1 MTPTIA
7 VVIPNRNDS
16 KYLRKCLDSVLNQRI
31 PHDEI
36 IVVDDQS
43 TDNSL
48 EVIQEKLTAVPAVK
62 IIENSICMGSMGA
75 ANEGLKHVTSDYVM
89 FLSANDYLESGI
101 FERAKSCIATAG
113 YPGVWS
119 AMVWVTDEAGHNLR
133 LYPTPVVAFRD
144 AFFPPKKC
152 VRLAM
157 TTGHWFTGTTLIYHR
172 ETLQEIGGFDR
183 DYEGLADLMAAL
195 TIASIKGASFSPEP
209 FGVMRQHDGGLM
221 WRTLTNLPR
230 LDIILEKMEHVGPK
244 LSPVL
249 FSHKFCELFQRR
261 IRFTAIRAFPTNNW
275 QAHVPSWKG
284 YRYSLLSVISPFFN
298 WNRKFQLAIAFL
310 ILRPFADIVTIVWYR
325 IFGALVIR
333 VRQRK

>member
-16 KYLRKCLDSVLNQRI
+16 KYLKKCLASVLNQKI

-48 EVIQEKLTAVPAVK
+48 EVIRNELLAVPAVK
-62 IIENSICMGSMGA
+62 IIENSVCMGSMGA
-75 ANEGLKHVTSDYVM
+75 ANEGLKHITSDYVL

-101 FERAKSCIATAG
+101 FERAKSCIMAAD

-119 AMVWVTDEAGHNLR
+119 AMVRVVDEAGHNLR
-133 LYPTPVVAFRD
+133 LYPTPVIALRD
-144 AFFPPKKC
+144 AFFPPEQC

-172 ETLQEIGGFDR
+172 ETLQKIGGFDR

-195 TIASIKGASFSPEP
+195 TVASIKGASFSPEP

-221 WRTLTNLPR
+221 WRTLTNLPL
-230 LDIILEKMEHVGPK
+230 LDLILEKMANEGPK
-244 LSPVL
+244 LSPAL
-249 FSHKFCELFQRR
+249 FTQDFCELFQRR
-261 IRFTAIRAFPTNNW
+261 IRFTAIRAFHTNNW
-275 QAHVPSWKG
+275 QVHVPLWKG
-284 YRYSLLSVISPFFN
+284 YRYRLLSVISPFLN
-298 WNRKFQLAIAFL
+298 WNRKLQLASAFL
-310 ILRPFADIVTIVWYR
+310 ILRPFADVVTIVWYR
-325 IFGALVIR
+325 IFGTLVAR
-333 VRQRK
+333 VRLLK